1 MDILSFQSKLKN
13 QNLPE
18 GNMSNYAKKKQDKAN
33 LISEANNLLKNS
45 GLSQT
50 AKNKLE
56 LKIKS
61 GHGAKI
67 KSVIDE
73 LKLTEHIDKTKKGI
87 SLKDIKAAKKS
98 NQHLKDIT
106 AFNKNVLIKTLNNL
120 TEYKNKN
127 IKQLNLKV
135 KGNKFVQVLIK
146 QKMDKK
152 EISALCNKL
161 SKQFHDAGIN
171 GSFTVA
177 MKTEYS
183 WRNSKMANF
192 GEHIHLYDATEYDER
207 DQDTYDEIALY
218 FVEATL
224 KPSTAGGA
232 TADKNNNCLYN
243 CLLSVLYN
251 RIPWATPEEFK
262 LYLKIN
268 VQAKVD
274 ISKIPIVEKGLKNF
288 QLNIH
293 GDYTYIS
300 TVKSMKVINIK
311 LHNGH
316 YTVIQNEN
324 NDKVNTLNVSYNKRK
339 PMIYDACTFMGF
351 DGKNEVFI
359 SKKYKSEIKRWQTEY
374 ILVNKSDY
382 KKSLKEN
389 YDIFI
394 KDAFELNTLTK
405 GAIDLFKTGQDK
417 ITALNLFDKYS
428 KYIPT
433 ADKINQ
439 LEAECISDATTGS
452 IIFARP
458 YVGPGHYYDIK
469 SMYPSIMKSAQVFPV
484 KGGEFKIIDEVEF
497 FKNINYFTY
506 GIYRCEVLKSRDES
520 INRMFR
526 FNYNNKYTHIDL
538 CTAVSLGL
546 TIHLIQDD
554 KANFLFY
561 ARDKCLAG
569 SELFSEFVDILFKLK
584 ESGIKRCKFILNIL
598 WGALCEKKKNK
609 LHVKKTDKLKDH
621 DVEVIGLRPYN
632 DNETIVETVD
642 VLDQYISGFARLKP
656 FLIARGRALIAK
668 IMLPY
673 KNSVMR
679 CHTDGFI
686 CSEIPIGIKTGKEL
700 GDLVDEG
707 MKTKIQI
714 SSCKKAI
721 ILMD

>member
-1 MDILSFQSKLKN
+1 LKT
-13 QNLPE
+13 LT
-18 GNMSNYAKKKQDKAN
+18 N
-33 LISEANNLLKNS
+33 LIPYE
-45 GLSQT
+45 
-50 AKNKLE
+50 
-56 LKIKS
+56 
-61 GHGAKI
+61 
-67 KSVIDE
+67 
-73 LKLTEHIDKTKKGI
+73 KK
-87 SLKDIKAAKKS
+87 
-98 NQHLKDIT
+98 
-106 AFNKNVLIKTLNNL
+106 VV
-120 TEYKNKN
+120 
-127 IKQLNLKV
+127 KQLNLKV

-161 SKQFHDAGIN
+161 SKQFHDDGIN

-177 MKTEYS
+177 MKTSYS

-192 GEHIHLYDATEYDER
+192 GEHIHLYDATEYDEM
-207 DQDTYDEIALY
+207 DEDSYDEIALY
-218 FVEATL
+218 FVESTL

-232 TADKNNNCLYN
+232 TDDKNNNCLYD

-251 RIPWATPEEFK
+251 RIPWATPEELK

-274 ISKIPIVEKGLKNF
+274 ISKIPLVEKALKTF

-300 TVKSMKVINIK
+300 TVKSMKIINIK
-311 LHNGH
+311 LYNGH
-316 YTVIQNEN
+316 YTIMQNED
-324 NDKVNTLNVSYNKRK
+324 NDKLNKLNVSYSKRK
-339 PMIYDACTFMGF
+339 PMIYDACTFMGYN
-351 DGKNEVFI
+351 GVNEVFI
-359 SKKYKSEIKRWQTEY
+359 SKTYKSEIQRWKNEY

-389 YDIFI
+389 YDMFM

-405 GAIDLFKTGQDK
+405 GAVDLFKTGQDK

-428 KYIPT
+428 KCIPT
-433 ADKINQ
+433 PDKINQ
-439 LEAECISDATTGS
+439 LEAEWISDSTTGS

-458 YVGPGHYYDIK
+458 YIGPGHYKDVK
-469 SMYPSIMKSAQVFPV
+469 SMYPSIMKSSQVFPV
-484 KGGEFKIIDEVEF
+484 KQGEFKIIDEVEF

-506 GIYRCEVLKSRDES
+506 GIYRCNVLKSYDES

-526 FNYNNKYTHIDL
+526 FNYKSKYTHIDL

-546 TIHLIQDD
+546 TIELIQDD
-554 KANFLFY
+554 KANFLY
-561 ARDKCLAG
+561 YSRDKCFAG
-569 SELFSEFVDILFKLK
+569 SELFSEFVDVLFTLK
-584 ESGIKRCKFILNIL
+584 ESKIKRAKFILNIL
-598 WGALCEKKKNK
+598 WGALCEKKKIK

-632 DNETIVETVD
+632 DNETIVDTVD
-642 VLDQYISGFARLKP
+642 VADQYISGFARLKP
-656 FLIARGRALIAK
+656 FLIARGRAMICK

-673 KNSVMR
+673 KDIVMR

-686 CSEIPIGIKTGKEL
+686 TSSAINYKCGFEL

-707 MKTKIQI
+707 MKTKISI

-721 ILMD
+721 ILID